1 MNKIDLL
8 KNAVARIGYTAK
20 KVHLEGC
27 VARIETTEDDIL
39 DIYLT
44 ERKRQQIDD
53 ACFSLSHDGI
63 MNAEYCKCD
72 YLATFFGN
80 VGCCVVSLAVPDFVS
95 RDEFSEKIYTYKNP
109 LNDAQAQKER

>member
-39 DIYLT
+39 DIYLS

-53 ACFSLSHDGI
+53 AYFSFSYDGI
-63 MNAEYCKCD
+63 RSAEDCKCD
-72 YLATFFGN
+72 YLATYFGN
-80 VGCCVVSLAVPDFVS
+80 VGCCVVSLNAPDFVS
-95 RDEFSEKIYTYKNP
+95 RDEFSDKIFTFKNP
-109 LNDAQAQKER
+109 LSNAEA

>member
-8 KNAVARIGYTAK
+8 KKAVAKIGYTAK
-20 KVHLEGC
+20 KVHIQGC
-27 VARIETTEDDIL
+27 VARVETTEDEIL
-39 DIYLT
+39 DIFLS

-72 YLATFFGN
+72 YLAAYFGN
-80 VGCCVVSLAVPDFVS
+80 VGCCVVSLNAPDFVS
-95 RDEFSEKIYTYKNP
+95 RDEFSEKIFTFKNP
-109 LNDAQAQKER
+109 LNYAQA

>member
-20 KVHLEGC
+20 KVHIQGC
-27 VARIETTEDDIL
+27 VARVETTEDDVL

-63 MNAEYCKCD
+63 MNAEDSKCD
-72 YLATFFGN
+72 YLATFFGS
-80 VGCCVVSLAVPDFVS
+80 VGCCIVSLYTPDIVC
-95 RDEFSEKIYTYKNP
+95 RDEFSEKIFTFKNP
-109 LNDAQAQKER
+109 LSNAKA

>member
-8 KNAVARIGYTAK
+8 RNAVARIGYTAK
-20 KVHLEGC
+20 KVHIQGC
-27 VARIETTEDDIL
+27 VARVETTEDDIL

-53 ACFSLSHDGI
+53 VCFSLSYDGI
-63 MNAEYCKCD
+63 RSAEDCKCD

-80 VGCCVVSLAVPDFVS
+80 VGCCIVSLAAPDFVS

-109 LNDAQAQKER
+109 LNNAKA

>member
-1 MNKIDLL
+1 MNKINLL

-20 KVHLEGC
+20 KVHIQGC
-27 VARIETTEDDIL
+27 VARVETTEDEIL
-39 DIYLT
+39 DIFLS

-72 YLATFFGN
+72 YLAAYFGN
-80 VGCCVVSLAVPDFVS
+80 VDCCVVSLNAPDFVS
-95 RDEFSEKIYTYKNP
+95 RDEFSEKIFTFKNP
-109 LNDAQAQKER
+109 LNDAQA

>member
-8 KNAVARIGYTAK
+8 KKAVAKIGYTAK
-20 KVHLEGC
+20 KVHIQGC
-27 VARIETTEDDIL
+27 VARVETTEDEIL
-39 DIYLT
+39 DIFLS

-53 ACFSLSHDGI
+53 AYFSLSYDGI

-72 YLATFFGN
+72 YLAAYFGN

-109 LNDAQAQKER
+109 LKDAQA

>member
-20 KVHLEGC
+20 KVHIQGSI
-27 VARIETTEDDIL
+27 ARVETSEDEIL
-39 DIYLT
+39 DIFLS

-53 ACFSLSHDGI
+53 ACFSLSYDGI
-63 MNAEYCKCD
+63 RSAEDCQCD

-80 VGCCVVSLAVPDFVS
+80 VGCCIVSLAAPDYVS
-95 RDEFSEKIYTYKNP
+95 RDEFSEKIFTFKNP
-109 LNDAQAQKER
+109 LSNAQA

>member
-8 KNAVARIGYTAK
+8 RNAVARIGYTAK
-20 KVHLEGC
+20 KVHIQGC
-27 VARIETTEDDIL
+27 VARVETTEDDIL

-53 ACFSLSHDGI
+53 ACFSLSYDGI
-63 MNAEYCKCD
+63 RSAEDCKCD

-80 VGCCVVSLAVPDFVS
+80 VGCCIVSLNAPDFVS
-95 RDEFSEKIYTYKNP
+95 RDEFSEKIFTFKNP
-109 LNDAQAQKER
+109 LSNAKA

>member
-27 VARIETTEDDIL
+27 VARVETTEDDIL

-53 ACFSLSHDGI
+53 VCFSVTREGMRL
-63 MNAEYCKCD
+63 AEDCKCD
-72 YLATFFGN
+72 YLATYFGN
-80 VGCCVVSLAVPDFVS
+80 VGCCVVSLNAPDFVS
-95 RDEFSEKIYTYKNP
+95 RDEFSEKIFTFKNH
-109 LNDAQAQKER
+109 LSNAEA